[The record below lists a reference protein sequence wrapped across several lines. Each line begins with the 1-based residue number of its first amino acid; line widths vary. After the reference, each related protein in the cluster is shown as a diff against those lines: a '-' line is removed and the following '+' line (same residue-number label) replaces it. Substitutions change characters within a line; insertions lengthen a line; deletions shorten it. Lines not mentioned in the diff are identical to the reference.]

1 MDLCGQGGVG
11 KEVICN
17 MLLDEQFPE
26 LISKYTKEPLE
37 YIYQVKQEMLQFAR
51 EETAYKAK

>member
-17 MLLDEQFPE
+17 MLLDEQSPE
-26 LISKYTKEPLE
+26 MISKYTKEPLE
-37 YIYQVKQEMLQFAR
+37 YIYQVKEEMLQFVR
-51 EETAYKAK
+51 EEIAYKAK

>member
-17 MLLDEQFPE
+17 MLLDEQSPE
-26 LISKYTKEPLE
+26 MISKYTKRTVGVYLSGKGGDAAVC
-37 YIYQVKQEMLQFAR
+37 QRGNSV
-51 EETAYKAK
+51 

>member
-17 MLLDEQFPE
+17 MLLDEQSPE

-37 YIYQVKQEMLQFAR
+37 YIYQVKQEMLQYAR
-51 EETAYKAK
+51 ED